1 VTNFVKILN
10 YPVPAPPQEVNWQ
23 NGIFG
28 GDRRVIYPLLYYLLT
43 RLTEHE
49 KRAYLARY
57 LVPFELPEDIPLDEE
72 FKKYMEQYRDQQAV
86 FQVTHQQFEGAE
98 K

>member
-1 VTNFVKILN
+1 
-10 YPVPAPPQEVNWQ
+10 
-23 NGIFG
+23 
-28 GDRRVIYPLLYYLLT
+28 
-43 RLTEHE
+43 
-49 KRAYLARY
+49 
-57 LVPFELPEDIPLDEE
+57 LPEDIPLDEE